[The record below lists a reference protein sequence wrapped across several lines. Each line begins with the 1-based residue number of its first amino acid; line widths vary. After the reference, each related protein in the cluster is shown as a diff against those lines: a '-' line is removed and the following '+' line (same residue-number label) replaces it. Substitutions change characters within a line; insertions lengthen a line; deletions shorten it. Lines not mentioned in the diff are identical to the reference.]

1 MQAEWVYQR
10 PYYSNRKRL
19 DALPGFLAYYNHRRP
34 HGGIRGATP
43 ASRLSTTTLGTT
55 LGASSMDHGYT
66 DRRDRMPAIECWWA
80 VVRGSVGHV
89 PVPASGVLVPIG
101 MALATIDL
109 RGTLQLALAR
119 SAGRVEAWEN
129 AGNGVLAHQCGNR
142 GSRPSSKPVLC
153 AECRKAWGYR
163 YIRIPSLH
171 QGSAPGGGVGPVG
184 AASRGSRRES
194 QAGKGARAWGARETG
209 ARRDAWPQPL
219 DPRERA
225 RE

>member
-1 MQAEWVYQR
+1 MDQR
-10 PYYSNRKRL
+10 
-19 DALPGFLAYYNHRRP
+19 
-34 HGGIRGATP
+34 
-43 ASRLSTTTLGTT
+43 
-55 LGASSMDHGYT
+55 YT

-89 PVPASGVLVPIG
+89 PVPASGVLAPIG
-101 MALATIDL
+101 MALAAIDL

-171 QGSAPGGGVGPVG
+171 QGSAPRWGCGAGGCRLAGI
-184 AASRGSRRES
+184 AERES
-194 QAGKGARAWGARETG
+194 GGKGREHG
-209 ARRDAWPQPL
+209 GEGDRCSS
-219 DPRERA
+219 
-225 RE
+225 